1 MSVKAAGPRPP
12 TRRETTVKYMLAIYS
27 DESDLAAMTDEDRG
41 AMYAEYAQFAEDMGR
56 RGMMIDGAELRPTA
70 TATTVRVRDGRA
82 LVTDGPFAETKEQLG
97 GYFVVDCESID
108 DAIEAAG
115 RIPSA
120 RNGSIEVRPL
130 VER

>member
-1 MSVKAAGPRPP
+1 
-12 TRRETTVKYMLAIYS
+12 MLAIYS
-27 DESDLAAMTDEDRG
+27 DETDLAAKTDQDRG

-56 RGMMIDGAELRPTA
+56 RGMMIDGAELRPTTA
-70 TATTVRVRDGRA
+70 ATTVRVRDGRA

-97 GYFVVDCESID
+97 GYFVLDCESID

-115 RIPSA
+115 KIPSA

>member
-1 MSVKAAGPRPP
+1 M
-12 TRRETTVKYMLAIYS
+12 KYMLAIYT
-27 DESDLAAMTDEDRG
+27 DETDLAQMTDEARG
-41 AMYAEYAQFAEDMGR
+41 AMYAEYATFAEDMGR
-56 RGMMIDGAELRPTA
+56 RGMMVDGAELRPTTA
-70 TATTVRVRDGRA
+70 ATTVRVRDGQP
-82 LVTDGPFAETKEQLG
+82 LVTDGPFAETKEQRG
-97 GYFVVDCESID
+97 GYFVLDCESID